1 MNPRSTAFPPTLR
14 SRRLHR
20 PMTSRPDVRSR
31 GQATTEYALI
41 LLVAGV
47 IALLVLG
54 WATSGGGGGRIG
66 DLFDTVIDSVISRSS
81 SPS

>member
-1 MNPRSTAFPPTLR
+1 MSATEIRPSTAMPHAER
-14 SRRLHR
+14 Q
-20 PMTSRPDVRSR
+20 R

-54 WATSGGGGGRIG
+54 WATSGGGGGKIG
-66 DLFDTVIDSVISRSS
+66 RLFDTVIESVIDRADAR
-81 SPS
+81 P

>member
-1 MNPRSTAFPPTLR
+1 MTPR
-14 SRRLHR
+14 RRR
-20 PMTSRPDVRSR
+20 PRDGRPRCRGDS

-47 IALLVLG
+47 IALLALG

-66 DLFDTVIDSVISRSS
+66 RLFDTVIDSVIERAD
-81 SPS
+81 PPR